1 MVNLKGDRF
10 CNDYWPDYTKMAQA
24 MLEQP
29 EGKSFVIIDG
39 KSMKAS
45 KRLQSFLKSGYF
57 VEAQTIP
64 ELAQKIGIPPEN
76 LEKTI
81 KRYAVGELTYDS
93 GTPHGVWSGRRA
105 AEHILSK

>member
-1 MVNLKGDRF
+1 MSAARLEGGIMVNLKGDRF

-64 ELAQKIGIPPEN
+64 ELAQKSAFRQKTWKRRSNVMRN
-76 LEKTI
+76 LFATAKI
-81 KRYAVGELTYDS
+81 WIS
-93 GTPHGVWSGRRA
+93 A
-105 AEHILSK
+105 AAST